1 MNGARVATEV
11 LTARSWEHAQKL
23 LFQDAWDDNI
33 KRFRS
38 RFVFRGVEDSNFR
51 LETSLMRLGGPYA
64 SLEPHL
70 LRNFRKYSPRSA
82 VINDTVWHWLT
93 IGQHYGLPTRVLD
106 WTISPFIA
114 LHFAV
119 WHMPYMNRPG
129 AVWMVDL
136 AAWRSTLPPR
146 VEQVRRKVGVW
157 AFDTDSLARLADS
170 LPAFDRLS
178 RTPFAVFYE
187 PPSFDDRVVNQYAM
201 LSALSNPSLA
211 FDDWL
216 ESTSI
221 PRRKIII
228 PARLKWEIRDKLDH
242 CNINDRMLFPGL
254 GGLCDWLKR
263 FYGPGGGGTATVQA
277 SARAPAKPTS
287 RRRRLT
293 ASHTST

>member
-1 MNGARVATEV
+1 MKRTAVTTEV
-11 LTARSWEHAQKL
+11 VNARSWEHAQKL
-23 LFQDAWDDNI
+23 LFQDAWDEGI

-64 SLEPHL
+64 NLERHL
-70 LRNFRKYSPRSA
+70 LRNFRKYSPRS
-82 VINDTVWHWLT
+82 VVVHDTVWHWLT
-93 IGQHYGLPTRVLD
+93 LGQHYGLPTRVLD

-119 WHMPYMNRPG
+119 WHATYMDRPG
-129 AVWMVDL
+129 AVWMIDL
-136 AAWRSTLPPR
+136 VAWRSTLPRR
-146 VEQVRRKVGVW
+146 VERVRHEASIW
-157 AFDTDSLARLADS
+157 AFDTDSLARIADS
-170 LPAFDRLS
+170 LPEFDGLS
-178 RTPFAVFYE
+178 KKPFAVFYE

-216 ESTSI
+216 ESTPI

-254 GGLCDWLKR
+254 SGLCDWLKR
-263 FYGPGGGGTATVQA
+263 FYGPGGSA
-277 SARAPAKPTS
+277 SAKPGAK
-287 RRRRLT
+287 RLT
-293 ASHTST
+293 RSRSRGRTASP